1 MFRKRKIS
9 QMKINNVCIIGG
21 SGFVGKHIANLLTT
35 QEINLR
41 IPTRHRERAKELLV
55 LPTAD
60 VVEADVHDDAALD
73 RLLVGMDAVINL
85 AGILHGD
92 FKAVHVELPRKVVAA
107 CTRNG
112 ITRLLHMS
120 ALNAGIDRPSAYLRS
135 KGEGERI
142 VMASSLA
149 ATAFRP
155 SVIFG
160 PGDSS
165 LSLFARLGRWLP
177 VLPLASPR
185 AKFQPVFVE
194 NVAHAFAASL
204 EDPNTFGRSYDLCG
218 PRCYTLRQ
226 LVEYAAHITGHN
238 PAIIGLND
246 GLSYLQ
252 ALVTEFLPGKLMTR
266 DNYYSMKMD
275 SVCGSGVNNLVEVW
289 GIQPAA
295 LEEIAPLYLANL
307 MPRERYDRFRHRAG
321 R

>member
-1 MFRKRKIS
+1 
-9 QMKINNVCIIGG
+9 MKINNVCIIGG
-21 SGFVGKHIANLLTT
+21 SGFVGKHIANVLTT
-35 QEINLR
+35 REINLR

-60 VVEADVHDDAALD
+60 VVEANVHDDAALD
-73 RLLVGMDAVINL
+73 RLLAGMDAVINL
-85 AGILHGD
+85 MGILHGD
-92 FKAVHVELPRKVVAA
+92 FRAAHVELPRKIVAA

-120 ALNAGIDRPSAYLRS
+120 ALNAGTDRPSEYLRT

-142 VMASSLA
+142 VTASGLM
-149 ATAFRP
+149 TTTFRP

-165 LSLFARLGRWLP
+165 LNLFARLARRLP
-177 VLPLASPR
+177 VLPLASPD

-204 EDPNTFGRSYDLCG
+204 ENPDTFGQSYDLCG
-218 PRCYTLRQ
+218 PQCYTLRQ
-226 LVEYAAHITGHN
+226 LVEYAGHITGHK

-252 ALVTEFLPGKLMTR
+252 ALMMEFLPGKLMTR
-266 DNYYSMKMD
+266 DNYYSMKVD
-275 SVCGSGVNNLVEVW
+275 SVCGSGGHNNLAEVW
-289 GIQPAA
+289 GIRPTA
-295 LEEIAPLYLANL
+295 LEEVAPLYLANR